1 MGLFSGSSKQ
11 QTQVDPMRRDL
22 TVDWQNR
29 MYGLSQRPFEFF
41 PDQTYAEMDPLQEE
55 ALQMR
60 EQYGRGMQGMV
71 DPAMQAW
78 QSTLSA
84 PDVASNPYVQGMLE
98 QQANLLNRNLMENLI
113 PGAEMGAIGAGQ
125 FGGSRQGIAE
135 GIAMRGTQ
143 EALANQAAQTQMD
156 AYLAGLGQQRYGLSA
171 APGMAS
177 FGMMPADVLSG
188 VGGVRRGEEQ
198 KAIDEARQ
206 RWEFEQ
212 NEPWMRAE
220 RFAGSFFPYSQPY
233 STTTREAQT
242 TPSAFSVGTQL
253 AGLGLAGMGMFGPM
267 GGGGGY
273 AGSGSVPMPDPGAG
287 FGPMQQMQGMGALG
301 PRMGMYNPMQY
312 GYGRPY

>member
-84 PDVASNPYVQGMLE
+84 PDVANNPYVQGMLE

-125 FGGSRQGIAE
+125 FGGSRQKIIAE

-143 EALANQAAQTQMD
+143 EALANQAAQIQMD

-233 STTTREAQT
+233 STTTRTAQT
-242 TPSAFSVGTQL
+242 TPSAFQVGTQL
-253 AGLGLAGMGMFGPM
+253 AGLGLAGAGMFMPRR
-267 GGGGGY
+267 GGSETGAGY
-273 AGSGSVPMPDPGAG
+273 APAYSSGTYGGSLMDPRRYGMPEAFMSPEQFGFRGGA
-287 FGPMQQMQGMGALG
+287 
-301 PRMGMYNPMQY
+301 Y
-312 GYGRPY
+312 G